1 MKATDVILLA
11 QAGFTKEEI
20 AGLLRG
26 DTVTNN
32 NGTSNSKD
40 DHTIPDPAQPSN
52 KEEPEEPAAGNA
64 DVMAAIKDLTA
75 AIQASSLITSSQ
87 PEPETVDDILA
98 KILNP

>member
-26 DTVTNN
+26 DTVNN
-32 NGTSNSKD
+32 NNEPSNN

-75 AIQASSLITSSQ
+75 AIQASSLMTSSQ